1 MRRFSLQCLA
11 LVDAASEVRRLQASR
26 AFRRSASFRPG
37 RPSKPRVAGS
47 HPAPGARQ
55 FQSWRV
61 GDISGRRN
69 DWHGR
74 EHRAYD
80 AVVAHCGGGKPACS
94 VRCAPRCTTSR
105 GGGRAIADDA
115 AVPRG
120 CRADHVGDVV
130 RPKQYRGGRDGG
142 RGPGHDAVEEVG
154 QGVSARVRA
163 PVLEPVPR
171 TTLTLDEAA
180 ASLGVS
186 LSHFRRHVLLE
197 LRIVYS
203 GNVRLIPVAELYR
216 WADKQARLAGAA

>member
-1 MRRFSLQCLA
+1 
-11 LVDAASEVRRLQASR
+11 
-26 AFRRSASFRPG
+26 
-37 RPSKPRVAGS
+37 
-47 HPAPGARQ
+47 
-55 FQSWRV
+55 
-61 GDISGRRN
+61 
-69 DWHGR
+69 
-74 EHRAYD
+74 
-80 AVVAHCGGGKPACS
+80 
-94 VRCAPRCTTSR
+94 
-105 GGGRAIADDA
+105 
-115 AVPRG
+115 
-120 CRADHVGDVV
+120 
-130 RPKQYRGGRDGG
+130 
-142 RGPGHDAVEEVG
+142 VG